1 MGANAT
7 TFVPKYTSGEVLTA
21 ANLSVTNSGIPV
33 FADTTARDNSF
44 GGTGEKV
51 LAEGQFA
58 YIEATNLTQYYD
70 GAAWQNVGVSGLT
83 YITQATPS
91 AANSV
96 SINNCFSSTYEN
108 YLITVNITA
117 TVGTN
122 SALKMRL
129 RASGTD
135 ATTNYK
141 QIRIN
146 AYGSSIAVLTDP
158 DGTDEWSMAF
168 TNQAT
173 ASSQAYSAQ
182 IFSPFQSTPTRHLAN
197 AGAPEND
204 ATLNMYQF
212 YGFHSTASAYDGFTV
227 TTAGTSFT
235 GTIRVYGYQNS

>member
-1 MGANAT
+1 MGANAQIA
-7 TFVPKYTSGEVLTA
+7 VPAFTAGQVLTA
-21 ANLSVTNSGIPV
+21 TQQTQINTGIPV
-33 FADTTARDNSF
+33 FATTTTRDAAF

-51 LAEGQFA
+51 LAQGQYA
-58 YIEATNLTQYYD
+58 YIEATSALMVYT
-70 GAAWQNVGVSGLT
+70 GSAWATVGGGLT

-91 AANSV
+91 AVNSV

-108 YLITVNITA
+108 YLVTVNITA

-141 QIRIN
+141 QIRTN
-146 AYGSSIAVLTDP
+146 SYGASIAVLTDP